1 MSDQVQGHDQDVLAN
16 LKIRDAMH
24 VDYDAVLTLES
35 GRHGYDY
42 LPAHYHRWVDDPA
55 VTLRLAWTEEKVP
68 VAIMVTWTDDSG
80 ETIYLKTFRISPDW
94 RGRGLSIGLRR
105 LLLTEMFKESPKLRT
120 FRTMVDAK
128 APQLIKKLGLAVKPK
143 FKVETM
149 FLQADVQALTAKVE
163 DQERSMQSTASTIKS
178 FKHMDMKRM
187 LADEFASK
195 ILPGRTILDDTDAYS
210 FSLPNMKTLEERKCY
225 ILVDRSGPAVKS
237 LSLGGSYATSRGV
250 VYYFAIHC
258 KDRQLAKSHL
268 VLQMKHACSELGGG
282 SVTFIVT
289 VTDSS
294 LTEDLASYC
303 KASLGLKDL
312 PYGGTHELF
321 ESRSLVLQEKKI

>member
-1 MSDQVQGHDQDVLAN
+1 MSVQVQGHDQDVLAK

-35 GRHGYDY
+35 GRHGYDC
-42 LPAHYHRWVDDPA
+42 LPALYHRWVDDPA
-55 VTLRLAWTEEKVP
+55 VTLRLAWTEEKVL

-105 LLLTEMFKESPKLRT
+105 LLLTETFKESPKLRT

-128 APQLIKKLGLAVKPK
+128 APQLIKRLGLPVKSK
-143 FKVETM
+143 FKVETI
-149 FLQADVQALTAKVE
+149 FLQADEEALLAKLE
-163 DQERSMQSTASTIKS
+163 DLQRPIQSTVSTIKS
-178 FKHMDMKRM
+178 FKNMDMKRM

-195 ILPGRTILDDTDAYS
+195 ILPERTVLDDTDPYS

-225 ILVDRSGPAVKS
+225 ILVDRSGPAVRS
-237 LSLGGSYATSRGV
+237 LSVGGSYATSRGT

-258 KDRQLAKSHL
+258 KDRQLAKSHV
-268 VLQMKHACSELGGG
+268 VLQMKHACGEHRGN
-282 SVTFIVT
+282 VTFIVT
-289 VTDSS
+289 VKDSS
-294 LTEDLASYC
+294 LTEDVASYC
-303 KASLGLKDL
+303 KEAMGLKDL
-312 PYGGTHELF
+312 PYGGAHELL
-321 ESRSLVLQEKKI
+321 ESRSLVWEEKKI

>member
-1 MSDQVQGHDQDVLAN
+1 MSVQEQGQDQDILAN
-16 LKIRDAMH
+16 LQIRDAMH

-42 LPAHYHRWVDDPA
+42 LPALYHPWVDNPA
-55 VTLRLAWTEEKVP
+55 VTLSLAWTEEKVL
-68 VAIMVTWTDDSG
+68 VAVMVTWTDDTG

-105 LLLTEMFKESPKLRT
+105 LLLTKLFKESPKLRT

-128 APQLIKKLGLAVKPK
+128 APQLIKRLGLAVKSK
-143 FKVETM
+143 FKVETI
-149 FLQADVQALTAKVE
+149 FFKSDVEALSDKLE
-163 DQERSMQSTASTIKS
+163 DLERSMQSTVSTIKP
-178 FKHMDMKRM
+178 FKNMDMKRM
-187 LADEFASK
+187 LADEFTSK
-195 ILPGRTILDDTDAYS
+195 ILPERTVLDDTDPYS

-225 ILVDRSGPAVKS
+225 ILVDRSGPAVRS
-237 LSLGGSYATSRGV
+237 LSVGGSYTTSRGT

-268 VLQMKHACSELGGG
+268 VLQTKRACSDHRGN
-282 SVTFIVT
+282 VTFIVT

-294 LTEDLASYC
+294 LTEDLVSYC
-303 KASLGLKDL
+303 KEAMGLKGM
-312 PYGGTHELF
+312 PYGGTHELL
-321 ESRSLVLQEKKI
+321 ESRSLVWEERKI